1 MRKKVLFPALL
12 LGLTA
17 PLCFSQQF
25 SGVSAEFIGDY
36 SKSAEKSDYIKA
48 GSALNEQICDEGFV
62 LLKNKDNFLPMAGQ
76 GQKVSLV
83 GKSSG
88 NLVRGGGGSG
98 SGSVNGEE
106 NWQLVRDSGGNETI
120 KGSLEEA
127 GFEVNKDIQAFYGK
141 WSSGGWGGLSYSNDS
156 RSGSGRTNGNDGWK
170 GNSEV
175 TIGETPISS
184 YSAELLATLD
194 EYNDAAI
201 QVISREGSEG
211 CDVKTCNAH
220 DSKKTNSS
228 AEKVSDRHALQL
240 SENEEALFEELK
252 KHTDNII
259 IVVNSGNI
267 FQCDKFENDDA
278 VKAILWIGNP
288 GAVGAKSVGKILTG
302 QVNPSG
308 RTVDTWARDFTKDPT
323 YQNFSDN
330 SQTNEVVSTNG
341 KTYYAPQDTLFAAD
355 GAPMLSYG
363 TDKNYKEHSAP
374 RWDTARG
381 GEEFKVVSGGLNGV
395 KPASY
400 LAYEE
405 GIYVDYRYYETR
417 YADMAKVIKA
427 KPILGMV
434 VKKVSSIHLVMV

>member
-98 SGSVNGEE
+98 SGSVKDEE

-127 GFEVNKDIQAFYGK
+127 GFQVNMDIQAFYGK

-175 TIGETPISS
+175 TIGETPLSS

-267 FQCDKFENDDA
+267 FQCDKFENDDK

-288 GAVGAKSVGKILTG
+288 GAVGAIHGLVISLKI
-302 QVNPSG
+302 QHS
-308 RTVDTWARDFTKDPT
+308 
-323 YQNFSDN
+323 
-330 SQTNEVVSTNG
+330 
-341 KTYYAPQDTLFAAD
+341 KT
-355 GAPMLSYG
+355 S
-363 TDKNYKEHSAP
+363 
-374 RWDTARG
+374 
-381 GEEFKVVSGGLNGV
+381 
-395 KPASY
+395 
-400 LAYEE
+400 
-405 GIYVDYRYYETR
+405 
-417 YADMAKVIKA
+417 
-427 KPILGMV
+427 PITHKQM
-434 VKKVSSIHLVMV
+434 K